1 MTNVEIGVPRLRRVQ
16 PCLLPF
22 DFAHGP
28 ECVEGSKC
36 TVAGLRNRG
45 TPCDAARRRR
55 AGRLG
60 WYSAICILQSAILL
74 AGCSGAQQT
83 RRDVYLNLMTPLQQA
98 RYRYLEATQKPV
110 SLRLAYLQEIGIYQK
125 WADQS
130 EKVQQAILRC
140 QVLEGMTPLQVQMA
154 WGSPDQERNDTPPA
168 DRAEGHTRT
177 LWDYGMR
184 DQNAGEAGYERT
196 VCFFDGVVLWVRTP

>member
-1 MTNVEIGVPRLRRVQ
+1 MTNQTTMTNVEIGVPRLRRVQ
-16 PCLLPF
+16 PCLL
-22 DFAHGP
+22 
-28 ECVEGSKC
+28 SKC

-98 RYRYLEATQKPV
+98 RYRYLEATEKPV
-110 SLRLAYLQEIGIYQK
+110 SLRLAYLQEIGVYQK

-130 EKVQQAILRC
+130 EKAQQAILRRE
-140 QVLEGMTPLQVQMA
+140 VLEGMTPLQVQMA
-154 WGSPDQERNDTPPA
+154 WGPPDQQRNDTPPA
-168 DRAEGHTRT
+168 DRAEGHART
-177 LWDYGMR
+177 FWDYGMR
-184 DQNAGEAGYERT
+184 DQKAGQADYECS

>member
-1 MTNVEIGVPRLRRVQ
+1 MQIEDFRLQ
-16 PCLLPF
+16 TCLPVRQ
-22 DFAHGP
+22 DSGKRQTHPG
-28 ECVEGSKC
+28 
-36 TVAGLRNRG
+36 
-45 TPCDAARRRR
+45 DAARRRR

-98 RYRYLEATQKPV
+98 RYRYLEATEKPV

-130 EKVQQAILRC
+130 AKVQQAILRC

-154 WGSPDQERNDTPPA
+154 WGSPDQERDDTPPA

-184 DQNAGEAGYERT
+184 DQKGGQAGYERT
-196 VCFFDGVVLWVRTP
+196 VCFFDGTVLWVRTP